1 MFRHA
6 SLVLAASVCVVAPCE
21 AQAAATPSWQAW
33 YGCWTVAQ
41 RDEDFRA
48 SGARIVCFTPTSNHD
63 VVQISAL
70 ADGKIVHRDSIDAT
84 GREHPV
90 GEGECTGTE
99 SGRWSSDGK
108 RVFLESKLSC
118 DGAVTRVV
126 AVVAMTPSGDWI
138 DVRGV
143 STAGH
148 EVVRVARYRD
158 VGLPE
163 SIPTE
168 IASAIREFGAGIQ
181 AARLTSGSSVAA
193 SAVIEA
199 SQHLDADVL
208 EAWITESGQQFS
220 SDAKALRQMADANV
234 PGTVTDALVATQVNS
249 RDVYDDWRSE
259 PYGRGASDYWDQ
271 DTGQR
276 LVFRAWVYDPWGY
289 GLGLWQ
295 YGMYRTRYAFGTEP
309 WNMFYGRGFWF
320 GGARRSA
327 VGYIYP
333 PVLVLHEEQPG
344 TAPSGRPAKPTES
357 PFSGSGGKRASP
369 QR

>member
-1 MFRHA
+1 MLRRVGFA
-6 SLVLAASVCVVAPCE
+6 LAALAVTVPCS
-21 AQAAATPSWQAW
+21 AQTAAIPGWQAW

-41 RDEDFRA
+41 RDEDMRA
-48 SGARIVCFTPTSNHD
+48 SGARIVCFTPTSNRD

-90 GEGECTGTE
+90 GDAGCTGSE
-99 SGRWSSDGK
+99 SGHWSSDGR
-108 RVFLESKLSC
+108 RVFLDSKLSC
-118 DGAVTRVV
+118 DGAVTHVK
-126 AVVAMTPSGDWI
+126 AVVAMTPSGDWV

-163 SIPTE
+163 SIPAE
-168 IASAIREFGAGIQ
+168 IAGAIRELAAGIP
-181 AARLTSGSSVAA
+181 AARIVAGASVPA

-199 SQHLDADVL
+199 SQHLDPDVL
-208 EAWITESGQQFS
+208 EAWVVESGQQFA
-220 SDAKALRQMADANV
+220 SDANALRQMADANV
-234 PGTVTDALVATQVNS
+234 PGTVTDAVVATQANS
-249 RDVYDDWRSE
+249 RDVYGYWGSE

-271 DTGQR
+271 GTGER
-276 LVFRAWVYDPWGY
+276 LIFRAWVYDPWGY

-320 GGARRSA
+320 GGARRSS
-327 VGYIYP
+327 VGYVYP
-333 PVLVLHEEQPG
+333 PVLVLHDEQPG

-357 PFSGSGGKRASP
+357 PINGNGGKRASP
-369 QR
+369 RR